1 VLKYN
6 ANIIRKFSREI
17 NSLSDFLLPYIPM
30 PEGKGFTAR
39 FGKANVLYL
48 QYTYYKGIFM
58 ISVRLDQKLE
68 KELEEIAKITNRP
81 KSFFIKEALKEYLE
95 DIKDILEAKERI
107 SDPKRELIALD
118 ELKRELDV

>member
-1 VLKYN
+1 
-6 ANIIRKFSREI
+6 
-17 NSLSDFLLPYIPM
+17 
-30 PEGKGFTAR
+30 
-39 FGKANVLYL
+39 
-48 QYTYYKGIFM
+48 M

>member
-1 VLKYN
+1 
-6 ANIIRKFSREI
+6 
-17 NSLSDFLLPYIPM
+17 
-30 PEGKGFTAR
+30 
-39 FGKANVLYL
+39 
-48 QYTYYKGIFM
+48 M

-107 SDPKRELIALD
+107 SDPKRELITLD

>member
-1 VLKYN
+1 
-6 ANIIRKFSREI
+6 
-17 NSLSDFLLPYIPM
+17 
-30 PEGKGFTAR
+30 
-39 FGKANVLYL
+39 
-48 QYTYYKGIFM
+48 M

-107 SDPKRELIALD
+107 SDPKREMITLD

>member
-1 VLKYN
+1 
-6 ANIIRKFSREI
+6 
-17 NSLSDFLLPYIPM
+17 
-30 PEGKGFTAR
+30 
-39 FGKANVLYL
+39 
-48 QYTYYKGIFM
+48 M

-107 SDPKRELIALD
+107 SDPKRELITLD
-118 ELKRELDV
+118 ELMSSAT

>member
-1 VLKYN
+1 
-6 ANIIRKFSREI
+6 
-17 NSLSDFLLPYIPM
+17 
-30 PEGKGFTAR
+30 
-39 FGKANVLYL
+39 
-48 QYTYYKGIFM
+48 M
-58 ISVRLDQKLE
+58 ISVRLDRDLE

-107 SDPKRELIALD
+107 SDPKRELITLD